1 MLVFHCYMIDL
12 GRDVVTLCCRGAEL
26 ERSLAGVPEDRQMR
40 EIRRHTRTQSQ
51 FLRLRRTKIG
61 LRDFRTVKVIGKGA
75 FGEVS
80 IGCLTLPAKFFS
92 MPRVPS
98 LETSYVICVVFCFW
112 PVGGSWHLLPHIN
125 FVHGASSDTRYDFPF
140 WDVSAS
146 VYIPAQACQMVDQIL
161 TFVIYTRSAL
171 CKRLTQGACTQ

>member
-1 MLVFHCYMIDL
+1 MFHCYVIDL

-80 IGCLTLPAKFFS
+80 TGCLTLPASFFS
-92 MPRVPS
+92 MPHVSVAWGVVCDMRCFLFLACWRILALVTAYQFCPWSIFRHPLRFS
-98 LETSYVICVVFCFW
+98 LLGCVGVCLHSCA
-112 PVGGSWHLLPHIN
+112 GLSNG
-125 FVHGASSDTRYDFPF
+125 
-140 WDVSAS
+140 
-146 VYIPAQACQMVDQIL
+146 
-161 TFVIYTRSAL
+161 
-171 CKRLTQGACTQ
+171 

>member
-1 MLVFHCYMIDL
+1 MFHCYVIDL

-80 IGCLTLPAKFFS
+80 IGCLTFPAKFFS

-112 PVGGSWHLLPHIN
+112 PVGADLGTCHRISILSWSIFRHPLRFSLLGW
-125 FVHGASSDTRYDFPF
+125 V
-140 WDVSAS
+140 
-146 VYIPAQACQMVDQIL
+146 
-161 TFVIYTRSAL
+161 
-171 CKRLTQGACTQ
+171 GACLHSRAGLSNG